1 MELRFDFLWLTAV
14 FLVAIRLGPLFV
26 LAPVFGTADIPVRM
40 RVLLT
45 VAFSLAL
52 VSATGTRA
60 FDVGNSLGGLLSA
73 AVSEL
78 FVGIAFTFGVLAAFA
93 AFLYGGRLLDYQTGF
108 GVANLFDPVTRSQGP
123 LLGTALNLLAIA
135 VFFAVDGH
143 HALVRGIGESLAL
156 FPPGRPLSELHVTAI
171 VEQFG
176 LVFSYGVLIVAP
188 SVIVMLLL
196 DVGLSIA
203 ARTMPQ
209 MNIFIVAMPLKV
221 FVGLLTL
228 ALSLRTMPLALRR
241 VFDSMPHYWQRL
253 FA

>member
-1 MELRFDFLWLTAV
+1 
-14 FLVAIRLGPLFV
+14 
-26 LAPVFGTADIPVRM
+26 
-40 RVLLT
+40 
-45 VAFSLAL
+45 
-52 VSATGTRA
+52 
-60 FDVGNSLGGLLSA
+60 
-73 AVSEL
+73 
-78 FVGIAFTFGVLAAFA
+78 
-93 AFLYGGRLLDYQTGF
+93 
-108 GVANLFDPVTRSQGP
+108 
-123 LLGTALNLLAIA
+123 
-135 VFFAVDGH
+135 
-143 HALVRGIGESLAL
+143 
-156 FPPGRPLSELHVTAI
+156 